1 MVGRKSR
8 DDHGAKHSQAFQ
20 RETHTRQ
27 FGGSGIKKVFV
38 CRAGPYG
45 VGAGGVVGT
54 SGSLS
59 SSLGAK
65 SEACDGRGSTFRQ
78 TFF

>member
-1 MVGRKSR
+1 MPSIARHFNERHILGS
-8 DDHGAKHSQAFQ
+8 SCS
-20 RETHTRQ
+20 
-27 FGGSGIKKVFV
+27 GGSGIKKVFV